1 MDIIYM
7 DMSKLSKSIYNESS
21 TLIYNNTPDI
31 VKDNISNV
39 ISKFNEQTIIM
50 GKKKRTFKEKFSY
63 EQRYSESKR
72 IISKYPEKIPIICE
86 RMNGEVKDLDRHK
99 YLCPGD
105 LTMGD
110 FVYIIRKRLDLPS
123 HKSIFFLVNETIM
136 FPNTEQLKII
146 YNSEKDKDGFL
157 YIKYSSESTFG

>member
-1 MDIIYM
+1 MDI
-7 DMSKLSKSIYNESS
+7 SELSKSIYNESS
-21 TLIYNNTPDI
+21 TLIYNNTPNI

-39 ISKFNEQTIIM
+39 ISRFNEQTNIIT
-50 GKKKRTFKEKFSY
+50 GKKKRTFKEKFAH
-63 EQRYSESKR
+63 EQRFKESSR
-72 IISKYPEKIPIICE
+72 IISKYPDKIPIICE

-110 FVYIIRKRLDLPS
+110 FIYIIRKRLDLPP
-123 HKSIFFLVNETIM
+123 HKSLFFLVNETIM

-146 YNSEKDKDGFL
+146 YQTEKDKDGFL
-157 YIKYSSESTFG
+157 YIKYSCESTFG